1 MKTEDSHDHMCHRK
15 YYKTQSTSAEVS
27 FYECSVDQVST
38 QQSFHLLNLS
48 RLLPFQ
54 AVMLQSFST
63 LTQDLVSRTSVEE
76 CVSKEL
82 VCHHFS
88 RPSLSTTRN
97 VHHIYHDA
105 CKFHKAILGQSL
117 QVYLPREILVSCQ
130 LHNFLTLLELLLS
143 ILQENVQEVPS
154 NVDHSNMLHG

>member
-1 MKTEDSHDHMCHRK
+1 MFHRK

-38 QQSFHLLNLS
+38 QQSFHSLILS

-88 RPSLSTTRN
+88 RPGLSTTRN

-154 NVDHSNMLHG
+154 NVDLSNMLHG